1 RANTARG
8 IGRAPPAGLS
18 VGCKVSPPPE
28 TLPQLDGLIATM
40 GSLVDAG
47 KCFETASY
55 LPTPRSRRNER
66 LRVTLPELAPV
77 AARLAE
83 LADPVN
89 QCLWASLESRTEAA
103 YVRQALAGDWPA
115 TPDPGNSLWCADSTS
130 MSPRAWPACPGSGT
144 ATCAPT
150 ASPPC
155 SAAPSLT
162 AASLMTRCGSDRGH
176 SPRRPNWPPATATL
190 PGWGSTRDR
199 NRCDT
204 CGSTALSGI
213 PGKDPSLAQG
223 GAARMTSTSPP
234 PPVTCMRDGTTG
246 SSTGAE
252 QAATWRYSHPRSF
265 WKGRPVAL
273 GEDATPPGHQ
283 AF

>member
-1 RANTARG
+1 VPLAVREDWRSVLEAAAGTGTLHLWVAFHGTDEVHDRQVNRRG
-8 IGRAPPAGLS
+8 AYAETCQAIGRAHSAGLS
-18 VGCKVSPPPE
+18 VGCNVFLTTES
-28 TLPQLDGLIATM
+28 LPQLDELTVTM

-83 LADPVN
+83 LAAPVN
-89 QCLWASLESRTEAA
+89 QCLWAGLESRTEAA
-103 YVRQALAGDWPA
+103 YVRQALAGTGPRPR
-115 TPDPGNSLWCADSTS
+115 TPRPGNSPWCADSTS
-130 MSPRAWPACPGSGT
+130 TSTRAWPACTGSGT
-144 ATCAPT
+144 ATSAPT

-176 SPRRPNWPPATATL
+176 SPCRPNWPAATATL

-199 NRCDT
+199 IRCDT

-213 PGKDPSLAQG
+213 PGKDPSLVYAF
-223 GAARMTSTSPP
+223 
-234 PPVTCMRDGTTG
+234 V
-246 SSTGAE
+246 
-252 QAATWRYSHPRSF
+252 
-265 WKGRPVAL
+265 GRFQ
-273 GEDATPPGHQ
+273 PPG
-283 AF
+283 ATVDIIG